1 MESSVY
7 KNVISTP
14 LRCLIAGRRPG
25 AQLAVNRDRRSRPP
39 AAGSGAE
46 RHANRAASTPS
57 RGRRCKASRLDRQN
71 CSVKQSQTARLS
83 PHTAVSKRPGGRRP
97 PRRKTGAARHAK
109 TGFLSELLSQA
120 PATKTTLRMPII
132 IQPPRRGGRPTPPPA
147 EGRYF
152 SLTLE
157 RPPLAPASFQKRYLS
172 ARTLRMFYWPADCNL
187 HCPRAGGNR
196 SNNSWLFGRF
206 PTPAVARGGRIY
218 PNRICPRASDSFYIR
233 LTPK

>member
-7 KNVISTP
+7 KNIISTP

-39 AAGSGAE
+39 APPSGWL
-46 RHANRAASTPS
+46 RCRAAREPGSLYPKQRPAMQSIATGSAKLLRQTVSDRAPFS
-57 RGRRCKASRLDRQN
+57 AHSRLEE
-71 CSVKQSQTARLS
+71 T
-83 PHTAVSKRPGGRRP
+83 
-97 PRRKTGAARHAK
+97 
-109 TGFLSELLSQA
+109 
-120 PATKTTLRMPII
+120 
-132 IQPPRRGGRPTPPPA
+132 GRPTPPPA

-206 PTPAVARGGRIY
+206 PTPAVARGDF
-218 PNRICPRASDSFYIR
+218 NRFCLRKTVEIP
-233 LTPK
+233 L

>member
-83 PHTAVSKRPGGRRP
+83 PHTAVSKRPGGRRH

-132 IQPPRRGGRPTPPPA
+132 IQPSRRDGRPTPPPA
-147 EGRYF
+147 ASRNVRSAHLRSRWRRPKNCNSKATAPERSASRRHPTRREVPLGTRRLGF
-152 SLTLE
+152 ARQRSLVVLSIFLCE
-157 RPPLAPASFQKRYLS
+157 PAPAERATSS
-172 ARTLRMFYWPADCNL
+172 A
-187 HCPRAGGNR
+187 
-196 SNNSWLFGRF
+196 
-206 PTPAVARGGRIY
+206 
-218 PNRICPRASDSFYIR
+218 
-233 LTPK
+233 K